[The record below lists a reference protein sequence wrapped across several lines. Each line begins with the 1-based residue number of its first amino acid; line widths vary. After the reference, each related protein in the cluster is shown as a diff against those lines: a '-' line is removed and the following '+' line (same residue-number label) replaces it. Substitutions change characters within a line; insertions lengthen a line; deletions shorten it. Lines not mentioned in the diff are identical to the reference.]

1 MSDAD
6 WFSLALHDDAG
17 MVREASTNRAMVAVK
32 HRTEKRF
39 SRYLKAAQ
47 TTTEFTARLSAIDDD
62 LRLMSNEIAIEHSA
76 PEPEKLYEAAVKTAI
91 GFGAPQAGQP
101 GMQPGAA
108 PCPNCGSPSQ
118 PGMSCPNCG
127 NAGQTGGGQPQ
138 AGGMRNLM
146 PTAAEVPTDGYDR
159 RTIDPDEVVGDTPAG
174 WGGEHLKGAEKT
186 LNDVR
191 DKSKA
196 HPGEIQDI
204 EDHGEWRDGQ
214 STHTTDPNPPKIK
227 HKVEEQDLGAKNP
240 YKEQVGDHTKTFGDT
255 HEVAPA
261 YTPGKPTMGHTSL
274 WHVLEG

>member
-1 MSDAD
+1 MED
-6 WFSLALHDDAG
+6 WFSLALHDDAA

-39 SRYLKAAQ
+39 ARYLRSAQ
-47 TTTEFTARLSAIDDD
+47 TEVEFTARLSAIDDD

-101 GMQPGAA
+101 GMQSGAA
-108 PCPNCGSPSQ
+108 PCPNCGSPLQ
-118 PGMSCPNCG
+118 PGMSCPGCG
-127 NAGQTGGGQPQ
+127 NAAQNGGGQPQ

-174 WGGEHLKGAEKT
+174 WGGEHLKDGQKDPDH
-186 LNDVR
+186 ND
-191 DKSKA
+191 SKA
-196 HPGEIQDI
+196 HPGVTQDI
-204 EDHGEWRDGQ
+204 EDHGNWRDEQ
-214 STHTTDPNPPKIK
+214 SHKTKDPNPPKIK

-240 YKEQVGDHTKTFGDT
+240 YKEQVGDNTKTFGDT

-261 YTPGKPTMGHTSL
+261 YTPAKPVLGHTR
-274 WHVLEG
+274 WHVLGD